1 MEKKELQ
8 DKPLN
13 EKESLEII
21 TRMIQNTQRRL
32 ERGAGAPM
40 LIWGYAT
47 LIATLAV
54 WTAVKLTSDYHYNYL
69 WFIIPVLGG
78 IGMLLR
84 KKQPG
89 GVRTYVDKVVVYI
102 WMVLGTTGFM
112 LSMVSIMSVM
122 WNLPILFI
130 IIIIM
135 GMGSTL
141 TGLVTDFRPMVIG
154 GIAGLLISIAHYL
167 IPGYSNKFIS
177 GFDFRMLTFALAFVV
192 MYIIPGHILNYRAKK
207 ACLKS

>member
-13 EKESLEII
+13 EKESMELIA
-21 TRMIQNTQRRL
+21 RMIQNTQRKL

-47 LIATLAV
+47 IIATLCVWVAV
-54 WTAVKLTSDYHYNYL
+54 RLTLNYTYNYL
-69 WFIIPVLGG
+69 WFLIPVAGVL
-78 IGMLLR
+78 GMLLR
-84 KKQPG
+84 KKQPES
-89 GVRTYVDKVVVYI
+89 VRTYVDKVVGYI
-102 WMVLGTTGFM
+102 WIVLGTTGFV
-112 LSMVSIMSVM
+112 LSMVSILSVM
-122 WNLPILFI
+122 WSLPILFI

-135 GMGSTL
+135 GIGSVL
-141 TGLVTDFRPMVIG
+141 TGLVTEFKPMVVG

-167 IPGYSNKFIS
+167 IPGYDAK
-177 GFDFRMLTFALAFVV
+177 MLTFALAFIV
-192 MYIIPGHILNYRAKK
+192 MYIIPGHILNHRAKE